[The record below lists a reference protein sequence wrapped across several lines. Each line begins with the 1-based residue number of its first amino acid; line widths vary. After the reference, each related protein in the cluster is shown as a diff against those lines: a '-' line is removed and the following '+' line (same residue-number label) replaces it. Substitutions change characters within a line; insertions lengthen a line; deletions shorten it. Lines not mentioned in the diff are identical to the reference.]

1 MTETED
7 LIIDQLY
14 FVTPFTMIAGEV
26 TIPND
31 ELGRQLWSLI
41 DKGWVKCFTDPEN
54 EIEVTK
60 GEFDKNFMNY
70 HYLASKKG
78 LLEHN
83 RR

>member
-1 MTETED
+1 MTDIED

-14 FVTPFTMIAGEV
+14 FVTPFKAIANEV
-26 TIPND
+26 DIPTA
-31 ELGRQLWSLI
+31 ELGAELWLLI
-41 DKGWVKCFTDPEN
+41 SKGWVKCFTDPEH
-54 EIEVTK
+54 EVQVTK
-60 GEFDKNFMNY
+60 ADFDNHFTNY